1 MSESKVGGCLIWDG
15 HEGNIYW
22 VNPNRD
28 HAVDSLRAGGKYIIT
43 EEAALRIRNG
53 GLDDS
58 QKARLTTMLV
68 DQRRLGIEEPLV
80 TASLVGE
87 AKKAQSLSVP
97 ERADRLLR
105 FIADQ
110 AVPVSTWVLVTEETP
125 GAYAW
130 SESIQPSELDY
141 FLVYLMQNEWIR
153 SRSAG
158 SAALECVV
166 TVEGYRQIEEQKAND
181 DSSQAFVA
189 MWFDDSMEGVFE
201 NGIKPAVKA
210 AGYEPLRVDRKP
222 TLGKIDDQIIAEIRQ
237 SRFLVA
243 DFTHGDDGAR
253 GSVYFE
259 AGFAHGLRKPVIY
272 TCRRDMVDRLHFDT
286 RQYPHI
292 VWATPE
298 ELCEQLQ
305 SRIRALLDVG
315 PKWEEGASWPA
326 AGGEG

>member
-1 MSESKVGGCLIWDG
+1 MSESKVDGCLIWDD
-15 HEGNIYW
+15 HEGVGHGVFQNDTCI
-22 VNPNRD
+22 
-28 HAVDSLRAGGKYIIT
+28 VDSPRAGGRYLIT
-43 EEAALRIRNG
+43 EEARLRILNG

-68 DQRRLGIEEPLV
+68 DQRKMGIEEPRV
-80 TASLVGE
+80 TASLVEE

-110 AVPVSTWVLVTEETP
+110 PVPVSTLVWIGEESP

-130 SESIQPSELDY
+130 SESIQWSEI
-141 FLVYLMQNEWIR
+141 VYLLGYLEKSEWIGVPSHGDR
-153 SRSAG
+153 VHK
-158 SAALECVV
+158 CIV
-166 TVEGYRQIEEQKAND
+166 TVEGYRQIEEQKANY

-201 NGIKPAVKA
+201 NGIKPAIKA

-259 AGFAHGLRKPVIY
+259 AGFAHGLGKPVIY
-272 TCRRDMVDRLHFDT
+272 TCHRDMVEKLHFDT
-286 RQYPHI
+286 RQYSHI

-305 SRIRALLDVG
+305 NRIRALLDVG
-315 PKWEEGASWPA
+315 PKWEEGAS
-326 AGGEG
+326 

>member
-15 HEGNIYW
+15 HEGVIHEVFQNG
-22 VNPNRD
+22 D
-28 HAVDSLRAGGKYIIT
+28 CAVDSLRAGGKYIIT
-43 EEAALRIRNG
+43 EEAGIRILHG

-58 QKARLTTMLV
+58 HKARLTTMLV
-68 DQRRLGIEEPLV
+68 DQRGMGIEEPRV
-80 TASLVGE
+80 TAALVEE
-87 AKKAQSLSVP
+87 AMKAQSLSVP

-110 AVPVSTWVLVTEETP
+110 AVPVSTKVLVTEDTP

-130 SESIQPSELDY
+130 SESIQSSEIDY
-141 FLVYLMQNEWIR
+141 FLAYLREKGWIQ
-153 SRSAG
+153 SRLAG
-158 SAALECVV
+158 YGAIECVV
-166 TVEGYRQIEEQKAND
+166 TVEGYRQIEEQTTNR
-181 DSSQAFVA
+181 DSSKAFVA
-189 MWFDDSMEGVFE
+189 MWFHDSIDRAYED
-201 NGIKPAVKA
+201 GIKPAIKT
-210 AGYEPLRVDRKP
+210 AGYEPRRVDRIP
-222 TLGKIDDQIIAEIRQ
+222 TLGKTDDQIIAEIRQ

-259 AGFAHGLRKPVIY
+259 AGFAHGLGKPVIY
-272 TCRRDMVDRLHFDT
+272 TCRRDMVDKLHFDT

-315 PKWEEGASWPA
+315 PKWED
-326 AGGEG
+326 GE

>member
-1 MSESKVGGCLIWDG
+1 MSESKADGCLIWDG
-15 HEGNIYW
+15 HEGVSHGVFQNGNCI
-22 VNPNRD
+22 
-28 HAVDSLRAGGKYIIT
+28 VDSPRAGGKYLIT
-43 EEAALRIRNG
+43 EEARLRILNG

-58 QKARLTTMLV
+58 QKARLTTILV
-68 DQRRLGIEEPLV
+68 DQRKMGIEEPWV
-80 TASLVGE
+80 TASLVEE

-105 FIADQ
+105 FITDQ
-110 AVPVSTWVLVTEETP
+110 AVPVSTLVLVTEETP

-130 SESIQPSELDY
+130 SESIQWSDIEY
-141 FLVYLMQNEWIR
+141 FLGYLEKNEWIEVPSIGHGVR
-153 SRSAG
+153 K
-158 SAALECVV
+158 CIV
-166 TVEGYRQIEEQKAND
+166 TVEGYRQIKEQKTNH
-181 DSSQAFVA
+181 DSSKAFVA
-189 MWFDDSMEGVFE
+189 MWFHDSIDRAYED
-201 NGIKPAVKA
+201 GIKPAIKA
-210 AGYEPLRVDRKP
+210 AGYEPRRVDRIP
-222 TLGKIDDQIIAEIRQ
+222 TLGKTDDQIIAEIRQ

-259 AGFAHGLRKPVIY
+259 AGFAHGLGKPVIY
-272 TCRRDMVDRLHFDT
+272 TCRRDMVDKLHFDT

-315 PKWEEGASWPA
+315 PKWED
-326 AGGEG
+326 GEEL